1 MTNDPAKTPR
11 SRLLAILGRI
21 EIEDF
26 AAEEVA
32 ALGKSEID
40 FLLEIAKGNASGVS
54 PYQRRNAVLLIGLL
68 KIENDVGGLADLL
81 NDKDAGLRLY
91 AIRAL
96 GRIGTVDASQPL
108 RGVLQSGNATLAELS
123 YALQAL
129 RSTGRQEDLDAV
141 VAFGLKT
148 RIPFLAERAV
158 GPIPPAP
165 QRDRGL
171 ASIRE
176 DARTGRSQA
185 RND

>member
-1 MTNDPAKTPR
+1 MTNEHPKTPR
-11 SRLLAILGRI
+11 SKLLAILGRV

-68 KIENDVGGLADLL
+68 KIENAVGAVTGLLEDR
-81 NDKDAGLRLY
+81 DAGLRLY

-96 GRIGTVDASQPL
+96 GRIGTVDASHAL
-108 RGVLQSGNATLAELS
+108 RGVLQSTDAALAELA

-129 RSTGRQEDLDAV
+129 GSTGRKEDLDAI
-141 VAFGLKT
+141 VALALKT
-148 RIPFLAERAV
+148 RIPLLAERA
-158 GPIPPAP
+158 
-165 QRDRGL
+165 
-171 ASIRE
+171 
-176 DARTGRSQA
+176 ARAMSQA
-185 RND
+185 RNAAAVSHQ